1 MWDGNGLLAPA
12 GDGSC
17 VERRPVWVCTAV
29 WWQGLVAAFMVLGS
43 LLPAGPGPF
52 PAVIDLFGGAGGLIE
67 FRAGLL
73 ASRGFAVLALAFF
86 AYEDLPKGLT
96 QLDLDY
102 FEEAANLLLQHPK
115 VSAVVWWAASANRD
129 TLMNE
134 VVRRAGIILGMSWCH
149 GGRGEERCP
158 GGQGHPPGD

>member
-1 MWDGNGLLAPA
+1 MGWWPWGRWHPL
-12 GDGSC
+12 GDGVLQGGPPELGLGC
-17 VERRPVWVCTAV
+17 GTVTGWWHPRVVDPAWKVPPVWARAV
-29 WWQGLVAAFMVLGS
+29 AWWQGLVAPFTALGS
-43 LLPAGPGPF
+43 SLSAGPGPF

-102 FEEAANLLLQHPK
+102 FEEAVELLLRHPK
-115 VSAVVWWAASANRD
+115 VSAVVRWAAPANGD
-129 TLMNE
+129 APMNE
-134 VVRRAGIILGMSWCH
+134 DV
-149 GGRGEERCP
+149 
-158 GGQGHPPGD
+158 